1 MMKGLVSVIGM
12 LAAGCGALALGS
24 PVRGGMV
31 GMPGSDPAIAK
42 VREAYRSAVLAGDA
56 SAVAAVFGEEGV
68 EMPPAS
74 PPVRGRAAIERY
86 YRGLFASGLKF
97 QSFELAPSEERVI
110 GDVAYVAGTSR
121 QTVVPPGAPSGSD
134 CPGKFLVVLK
144 RDKGSWRVAYAI
156 YNMDTVGPAGPP
168 R

>member
-1 MMKGLVSVIGM
+1 MLKVLVSICSLAVGLAA
-12 LAAGCGALALGS
+12 LAAGS
-24 PVRGGMV
+24 PLRGGMA
-31 GMPGSDPAIAK
+31 GMPESDPAIAK

-56 SAVAAVFGEEGV
+56 AAVAAVFGEEGV

-86 YRGLFASGLKF
+86 YRELFASGVRF
-97 QSFELAPSEERVI
+97 QSFVLAPSEERIV
-110 GDVAYVAGTSR
+110 GDVAFVAGTSR

-144 RDKGSWRVAYAI
+144 RDHGSWRVAYAI
-156 YNMDTVGPAGPP
+156 YNLDAPIGPP